1 MNIEELLSK
10 IYALFEIERNTENL
24 CEIPDNLYKDVSS
37 FMEKIQNNTS
47 NSENT
52 NDALIYEQR
61 KILSNIT
68 LRLLEI
74 RMDKTLLLSNDEYYS
89 LLTSEEQYII
99 EPLSKYN
106 KRNNEIKES
115 IAKGNYTFLESLKDK
130 QSKYTTVKFLNDT
143 PSMVGNDLVK
153 YGPFVK
159 EEIATIPLE
168 NANILIKQNI
178 VKEFDVES

>member
-10 IYALFEIERNTENL
+10 IYDLFEIERNTVNL
-24 CEIPDNLYKDVSS
+24 CELPDNLYKDGSS
-37 FMEKIQNNTS
+37 FMEKTQNNTS
-47 NSENT
+47 NSENA
-52 NDALIYEQR
+52 NAALIYEQR

-74 RMDKTLLLSNDEYYS
+74 RMNKTLLLRNDEYNS

-106 KRNNEIKES
+106 KRNNEIKDS
-115 IAKGNYTFLESLKDK
+115 ISKGNYTFLESLKEK
-130 QSKYTTVKFLNDT
+130 QSKYTTVKFLNDA

-168 NANILIKQNI
+168 NAQTLITENLA
-178 VKEFDVES
+178 VKIRIEK